1 MKKNNPRVDYTVYGA
16 EYQVCLPMEMEILIP
31 SDATVRLL
39 NAVLEEMD
47 YSKLTAT
54 YSRIRRIEHS
64 PRVLF
69 KVVVYAFMR
78 GIFSDRGIENACRE
92 NINFM
97 YLLEGAPAPDHNT
110 IARFRKEHL
119 PSAIEDLLRQLVE
132 LLAAHGELSFS
143 ESAVFIDGTK
153 IEANGNKYQFVW
165 KKVVNKNREKMH
177 AKMQEKLPGMLECL
191 GLEMVVPESIR
202 IRWLKKL
209 RRKLYASQK
218 ENEIKFVYGKGHH
231 KSALQKV
238 LEQVNEWLEREKR
251 YTTDLYICGERN
263 SYCKTDP
270 DATFMRMKE
279 DHMRNGQLKAGY
291 NVNVATVSEYIV
303 GNYISADRTDT
314 KVLIPFLEKLCGQQK
329 YPVKRIAADSAYE
342 SEEIYKY
349 IEEHEQLSLF
359 VKPTNHEVKKTKK
372 YQNDIGRRE
381 NMAYDEETDE
391 YTCAQGKKLRVV
403 SVEKRKTSGGYPTE
417 ITVYECEDCRNC
429 PCKEKCIRQKKT
441 DKVPLEERAK
451 RLHVSKYFVQQR
463 DRMAEKICTD
473 EGILLRVNRS
483 IQAEGVF
490 AFIKQ
495 DLKFRRFM
503 TRGRQNVATE
513 WNLLSIA
520 YNLLKLHHKIQNG
533 RLGRHLITPKAS

>member
-78 GIFSDRGIENACRE
+78 GIFSDRGIETACRE

-177 AKMQEKLPGMLECL
+177 AKMQEKLPDMLECL
-191 GLEMVVPESIR
+191 GLEMVVPENIR

-238 LEQVNEWLEREKR
+238 LEQVNEWLEHEKR

-441 DKVPLEERAK
+441 DKVPLEERVK

>member
-132 LLAAHGELSFS
+132 LLAAHGEISFS

-441 DKVPLEERAK
+441 DKVPLEERVK

-520 YNLLKLHHKIQNG
+520 YNLLKLHQKIQNG

>member
-78 GIFSDRGIENACRE
+78 GIFSDRGIETACRE

-132 LLAAHGELSFS
+132 LLAAHGEISFS

-238 LEQVNEWLEREKR
+238 LEQVNEWLEHEKR

-441 DKVPLEERAK
+441 DKVPLEERVK

>member
-1 MKKNNPRVDYTVYGA
+1 
-16 EYQVCLPMEMEILIP
+16 MEMEILIP

-132 LLAAHGELSFS
+132 LLAAHGEISFS

-441 DKVPLEERAK
+441 DKVPLEERVK

-520 YNLLKLHHKIQNG
+520 YNLLKLHQKIQNG